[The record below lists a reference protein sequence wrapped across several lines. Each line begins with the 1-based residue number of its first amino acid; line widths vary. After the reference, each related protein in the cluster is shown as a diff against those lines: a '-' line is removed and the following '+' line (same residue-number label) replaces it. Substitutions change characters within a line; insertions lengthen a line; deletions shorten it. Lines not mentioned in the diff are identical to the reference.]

1 MLNLFRHPRR
11 SLISKLILSVGVTL
25 LLSMS
30 TWAYFNINEQKNRV
44 MDNIIANAD
53 RLTNTIRLGTH
64 YAMMLNSR
72 DYITQIITNI
82 GKQEGIEN
90 IRIYNKQ
97 GQIKFSNS
105 APEVNTTTN
114 IKAETCDICHRTDP
128 PVSDLTISGR
138 TRIIN
143 SSKGYRLLSIITPI
157 CNEPSCAT
165 DVCHVHPL
173 GKTILGALDVV
184 VSLEKTDQEISG
196 FERGILSLTVFVFLI
211 TSILISIIVIRF
223 VSQPI
228 QKLIAG
234 TRFFARGE
242 YDHQVDIAPEDEMG
256 FLAEAINRMG
266 RAIGEKQAELNKQ
279 KDEYQNLFEL
289 VPCLITIQDK
299 ALKLIRYNREFADKF
314 SPKHGDSCF
323 QAYKGLNTPCS
334 SCPVERTFQDGLPH
348 YGEESRV
355 NTDGSVTYWVARTSP
370 VKNADGEITA
380 VMEVCLDITRR
391 KELEVSL
398 ENSEK
403 KYHAIFNN
411 IPNPVFVLDVETLEV
426 LDCNQSVSTVYGFS
440 PEELIHR
447 SFMEMFREEEISC
460 LDQKL
465 KTKSVIHR
473 MKQVHK
479 SGRTLFVDIWP
490 VLFNLAP
497 SDQFYLN
504 WPGRNV
510 MLVTTSDI
518 TQRLETEQQFIQA
531 SKMATLGEMA
541 TGVAHELNQPLSVI
555 KTASSFFIR
564 KISRQEKIDDAI
576 LINMLGK
583 IDSNVDRASRIISHM
598 RLFARKSEGKLE
610 KIHVNDILEK
620 AFEIFSQQL
629 KVRGIDVL
637 WQIEKNLPQILG
649 DPGRLEQVFINLLL
663 NARDAIE
670 ERWGNREAEAG
681 VKRIM
686 LRSWKTD
693 NMVGIEIMDTGK
705 GISGAILDK
714 IFEPFFTTKEVGKGT
729 GLGLSI
735 SYGIIKECGG
745 DIQVRSEEG
754 NGAGFAIHFPIQDT
768 NDEKNYFAG

>member
-1 MLNLFRHPRR
+1 MLNLLRHPRR
-11 SLISKLILSVGVTL
+11 SLISKLILSVGMTL

-72 DYITQIITNI
+72 DDITQIITNI

-114 IKAETCDICHRTDP
+114 IKAEACDICHRTDP
-128 PVSDLTISGR
+128 PISDLTLSGR

-143 SSKGYRLLSIITPI
+143 SSKGYRLLGIITPI

-165 DVCHVHPL
+165 DVCHVHPQ
-173 GKTILGALDVV
+173 GKKILGALDVV
-184 VSLEKTDQEISG
+184 VSLEKTDQEIAG

-211 TSILISIIVIRF
+211 TSMLTSVIVIRF
-223 VSQPI
+223 ISRPI

-242 YDHQVDIAPEDEMG
+242 YDHQVDIVHEDEMG

-299 ALKLIRYNREFADKF
+299 AFKLIHYNREFADKF
-314 SPKHGDSCF
+314 SPKHGDYCF

-334 SCPVERTFQDGLPH
+334 PCPVERTFQDGLPH

-355 NTDGSVTYWVARTSP
+355 NTDGSVTHWVARTSP
-370 VKNADGEITA
+370 VKNAEGEITA

-426 LDCNQSVSTVYGFS
+426 LDCNQSVATVYGFS

-447 SFMEMFREEEISC
+447 SFMEMFREEDKAC
-460 LDQKL
+460 LGRKL
-465 KTKSVIHR
+465 KTKTVIHR
-473 MKQVHK
+473 MKQFNK
-479 SGRTLFVDIWP
+479 SGRTLFVDIWIS
-490 VLFNLAP
+490 P

-504 WPGRNV
+504 WPGKNV
-510 MLVTTSDI
+510 LLVTTSDI

-555 KTASSFFIR
+555 KTASSFFVR
-564 KISRQEKIDDAI
+564 KITRQEKIDDDI

-583 IDSNVDRASRIISHM
+583 IDSNVDRASRIIGHM

-610 KIHVNDILEK
+610 KVQVNDILEK

-637 WQIEKNLPQILG
+637 WQIEQNLPQVLG
-649 DPGRLEQVFINLLL
+649 DTGRLEQVFINLLL

-670 ERWGNREAEAG
+670 ERWGNREAEEG
-681 VKRIM
+681 GKRIT
-686 LRSWKTD
+686 LRTWTADKK
-693 NMVGIEIMDTGK
+693 VGIEILDTGK
-705 GISGAILDK
+705 GIPNTILDK

-754 NGAGFAIHFPIQDT
+754 KGAGFVIHFPIQDT
-768 NDEKNYFAG
+768 NDEKDHFAG

>member
-11 SLISKLILSVGVTL
+11 SLISKLILSVGMTL

-44 MDNIIANAD
+44 MENIIANTN

-72 DYITQIITNI
+72 DDITQIITNI
-82 GKQEGIEN
+82 GKQKSIEN
-90 IRIYNKQ
+90 LRIYNKQ
-97 GQIKFSNS
+97 GLIKFSNS
-105 APEVNTTTN
+105 ASEVNTTTN
-114 IKAETCDICHRTDP
+114 IKAEACDICHRTDP
-128 PVSDLTISGR
+128 PLSELTLSDR

-143 SSKGYRLLSIITPI
+143 SSKGYRLLGIITPI
-157 CNEPSCAT
+157 NNEPSCAT
-165 DVCHVHPL
+165 DACHVHPH
-173 GKTILGALDVV
+173 GKKILGALDVV
-184 VSLEKTDQEISG
+184 VSLEKTDQEIAG

-211 TSILISIIVIRF
+211 TSLMISIIVIRF
-223 VSQPI
+223 VSRPI
-228 QKLIAG
+228 QKLIEG

-242 YDHQVDIAPEDEMG
+242 YNHQVDIAPEDEMG

-266 RAIGEKQAELNKQ
+266 REIGEKQAELNKQ
-279 KDEYQNLFEL
+279 KDEYQSLFEL

-299 ALKLIRYNREFADKF
+299 DFKLIRYNREFADKF
-314 SPKHGDSCF
+314 SPKDGDSCF
-323 QAYKGLNTPCS
+323 QAYKGLNLPCTPC
-334 SCPVERTFQDGLPH
+334 PVARTFQDGLPH

-355 NTDGSVTYWVARTSP
+355 NADGTVTHWVARTSP
-370 VKNADGEITA
+370 VKNAMGEIVA

-398 ENSEK
+398 ERSEK

-411 IPNPVFVLDVETLEV
+411 IPNPVFVLNRETLEV
-426 LDCNQSVSTVYGFS
+426 LDCNQSVSAVYGFF
-440 PEELIHR
+440 PGELMHH
-447 SFMEMFREEEISC
+447 SFLEMFLEEERT
-460 LDQKL
+460 LLGQRL
-465 KTKSVIHR
+465 KTETVIHR
-473 MKQVHK
+473 IKQVNK
-479 SGRTLFVDIWP
+479 TGRTLFVDIWIS
-490 VLFNLAP
+490 P
-497 SDQFYLN
+497 SVY
-504 WPGRNV
+504 PGRNV
-510 MLVTTSDI
+510 LLVTTSDI

-564 KISRQEKIDDAI
+564 KITRHEKLDDDI

-583 IDSNVDRASRIISHM
+583 IDSNVDRASRIIGHM

-610 KIHVNDILEK
+610 KLQVNDILEK
-620 AFEIFSQQL
+620 AFDIFSQQL
-629 KVRGIDVL
+629 KVRGIEVQ
-637 WQIEKNLPQILG
+637 WQIEKNLPPVLG
-649 DPGRLEQVFINLLL
+649 DPGRLEQVFINLIL

-670 ERWGNREAEAG
+670 ERWGDREAEAG
-681 VKRIM
+681 GKRIT
-686 LRSWKTD
+686 LKTWKTD
-693 NMVGIEIMDTGK
+693 KTVGIEILDTGK
-705 GISGAILDK
+705 GIPNTILDK

-735 SYGIIKECGG
+735 SYGIVKECGG

-754 NGAGFAIHFPIQDT
+754 KGAGFVITFPIQDAD
-768 NDEKNYFAG
+768 DEKDHFTR